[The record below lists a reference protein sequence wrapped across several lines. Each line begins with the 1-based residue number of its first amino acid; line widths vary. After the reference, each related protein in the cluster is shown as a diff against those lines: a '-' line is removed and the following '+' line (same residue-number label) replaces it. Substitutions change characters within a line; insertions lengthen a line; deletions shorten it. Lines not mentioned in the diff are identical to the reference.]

1 MKDFYAV
8 LEVSPNATRQ
18 DIQASYRRLA
28 KKYHPDVNK
37 AANAHEK
44 FCEITEAYE
53 FIMDHWTE
61 QGSNKTDERLRDE
74 KYATHRN
81 PEQYEEFKRE
91 VHERAQQQAKMRYE
105 KFRQQHEA
113 FQTSGINDIALL
125 LKISGRL
132 IGIVLFL
139 FLVFLP
145 VVMAIQYTWVNLA
158 LILFTW
164 PFAGII
170 GWYIYDNRKNYLL
183 PGQFYYSAGRIRHLF
198 TDVHLATQ
206 SCFFCPDKPADSVP
220 FKVELFKQ
228 KDVKI
233 STGGFRQ
240 HNVHYSNK
248 SLSLLIPRSRKA
260 FIIHTVSSLIKVMSL
275 ICCLLLFPVSSIV
288 WRLIFGMLSGGIL
301 SSLVFLISGT
311 KSKVSYILSYGLII
325 RMILWVFCIVLVS
338 RFSMKPF
345 NIITSDAIQ
354 FVITAI
360 FIFDCLLMQLLDMVL
375 RGKSFRPVSRQYPEL
390 IQKMETGFM
399 VYNDIPV
406 ISVIYPLFKWFVG

>member
-37 AANAHEK
+37 SADAHEK

-53 FIMDHWTE
+53 FIMDHWNE
-61 QGSNKTDERLRDE
+61 EVYIKVDERVRDK
-74 KYATHRN
+74 KYATHRD
-81 PEQYEEFKRE
+81 PEEYEEFKRE

-113 FQTSGINDIALL
+113 FQTSGINDIGLL
-125 LKISGRL
+125 FKISFRL
-132 IGIVLFL
+132 IGIILFL
-139 FLVFLP
+139 FLFFLP
-145 VVMAIQYTWVNLA
+145 VFMAVQYSWDYLA
-158 LILFTW
+158 LILLTW

-170 GWYIYDNRKNYLL
+170 GWYIYDNRKHYLM
-183 PGQFYYSAGRIRHLF
+183 PGQFYYSSERIRHLF
-198 TDVHLATQ
+198 TDVHPATQ
-206 SCFFCPDKPADSVP
+206 PCYYCPGKPADSVP
-220 FKVELFKQ
+220 YNVELFKL
-228 KDVKI
+228 KDLKL

-260 FIIHTVSSLIKVMSL
+260 FIVHTISSLIKVLALFCS
-275 ICCLLLFPVSSIV
+275 LLLFPVTSII
-288 WRLIFGMLSGGIL
+288 WRIIFGMVSGGIL
-301 SSLVFLISGT
+301 SSLIFLISGT
-311 KSKVSYILSYGLII
+311 KSKVSYIMSYGMII

-338 RFSMKPF
+338 RFSLKPF
-345 NIITSDAIQ
+345 NIITSDSIQ

-360 FIFDCLLMQLLDMVL
+360 CIFDCLLMQLLDMVL

-390 IQKMETGFM
+390 IQKMETGFL